1 MKAKFSAAWRASIQ
15 PRKQRKYRYNA
26 PLHIRRSFVASHLSP
41 ELRKKY
47 SRRAVPVIKGD
58 TIKVMRGS
66 SRGRTGTVN
75 RVDLKLSRIFVDG
88 IDLTKRDGTKAFRPI
103 EPSNVMIT
111 ELKTEDKKRLK
122 VRAQ

>member
-1 MKAKFSAAWRASIQ
+1 MKAKFSAAWRASSQ

-26 PLHIRRSFVASHLSP
+26 PLHIRQSFVAAHLSP
-41 ELRKKY
+41 ELREKY
-47 SRRAVPVIKGD
+47 SRRAVPVIRGD

-111 ELKTEDKKRLK
+111 ELKLDDKKRIK
-122 VRAQ
+122 VKSE